1 MAEFLS
7 IGAAAFLLG
16 VAVST
21 LRRWE
26 KESRFFSDFRTPGG
40 HRRYALDKLL
50 AFCGQSTANEQRRT
64 ICYARVSSHDQKKD
78 LQTQIAR
85 LQKHA
90 REAGYEAVETIDDL
104 GSGLN
109 YKKRGLKRLIKL
121 ICQRKVKRLVIVHKD
136 RLLRFGAELLFALC
150 QFYGTEVVILEEVE
164 ENFEQQLCHDVLALM
179 TVFSARLHGSRSR
192 KNQRAIA

>member
-85 LQKHA
+85 L
-90 REAGYEAVETIDDL
+90 
-104 GSGLN
+104 
-109 YKKRGLKRLIKL
+109 
-121 ICQRKVKRLVIVHKD
+121 
-136 RLLRFGAELLFALC
+136 
-150 QFYGTEVVILEEVE
+150 
-164 ENFEQQLCHDVLALM
+164 
-179 TVFSARLHGSRSR
+179 HGSLRR

>member
-64 ICYARVSSHDQKKD
+64 ICY
-78 LQTQIAR
+78 
-85 LQKHA
+85 
-90 REAGYEAVETIDDL
+90 
-104 GSGLN
+104 
-109 YKKRGLKRLIKL
+109 
-121 ICQRKVKRLVIVHKD
+121 
-136 RLLRFGAELLFALC
+136 
-150 QFYGTEVVILEEVE
+150 
-164 ENFEQQLCHDVLALM
+164 VLALM